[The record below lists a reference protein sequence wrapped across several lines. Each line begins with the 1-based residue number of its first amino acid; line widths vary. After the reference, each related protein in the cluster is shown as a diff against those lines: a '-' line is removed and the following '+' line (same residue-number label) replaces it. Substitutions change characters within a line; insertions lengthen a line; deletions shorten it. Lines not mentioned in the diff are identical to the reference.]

1 MLNNYIIKLITPPQ
15 KKCDTGVISVTRLT
29 FCSLLVLPCYMPTK
43 KPDGRTYAA
52 GKKPKQVVKQQN
64 AKRTRCHRKRMKAE
78 EDMIVAKK
86 DLAKVE
92 NELSIK
98 QQFLDMMSQA
108 PTPAQQRKALL
119 AMFADKGINPIEEL
133 MSYTNNTEVP
143 LKEKI
148 SIWKE
153 LASYTQ
159 PKLKSVDVQQNITG
173 EMKILS
179 VDYSKVSKADLAD
192 SVDAEIVDIGEDYD
206 EFLSEEERSES

>member
-1 MLNNYIIKLITPPQ
+1 
-15 KKCDTGVISVTRLT
+15 
-29 FCSLLVLPCYMPTK
+29 MPTK

-78 EDMIVAKK
+78 EDMKKAQKELVKVEK
-86 DLAKVE
+86 DLT
-92 NELSIK
+92 IK
-98 QQFLDMMSQA
+98 QQFLEMMSQA

-133 MSYTNNTEVP
+133 MSYTTNSEVP

-173 EMKILS
+173 EMKIMT
-179 VDYSKVSKADLAD
+179 VDYSKVAKADLATA
-192 SVDAEIVDIGEDYD
+192 VDAEVLDNDEGYG
-206 EFLSEEERSES
+206 EFLSEEEKNES

>member
-1 MLNNYIIKLITPPQ
+1 
-15 KKCDTGVISVTRLT
+15 VISVTDLT
-29 FCSLLVLPCYMPTK
+29 LYLLLDLHIEVPTK

-52 GKKPKQVVKQQN
+52 GKTPKQVVKQQN

-78 EDMIVAKK
+78 DDMKTAQKE
-86 DLAKVE
+86 LGKVE
-92 NELSIK
+92 KELSIK

-133 MSYTNNTEVP
+133 MNYTTNSEVP

-173 EMKILS
+173 EMKIMT
-179 VDYSKVSKADLAD
+179 VDYSKVSKADLA
-192 SVDAEIVDIGEDYD
+192 SVVDAEVLDSDQDYG
-206 EFLSEEERSES
+206 EFLSEEEKNEY